1 MYSIVIPMLSIIY
14 FLENFDILMCVDHY
28 LIYEMIYYT
37 YYCSLY
43 SQAYVRPFGLCICV
57 C

>member
-1 MYSIVIPMLSIIY
+1 MYSIVIPILSIIY

-43 SQAYVRPFGLCICV
+43 S
-57 C
+57 